1 MNALLPLAALLAALV
16 CKRGAFAS
24 SLIGIAA
31 ALAVMHFDRRYALAF
46 SAEDLRAVLILT
58 LSAALVIVPGQIFN
72 ALLQSARVISA
83 IGAKVRAA
91 SGSRVKTA
99 SLIVFGAAPAL
110 ESLTGFGV
118 SLFFTVPLLLQLFPA
133 GRALLLSLLGMNIMP
148 WGTLGLSTLIGAQ
161 IAGLDF
167 KQLSMMTAATSFAVF
182 PVIGALVALVCRADC
197 RERFDFLY
205 PPLAGLI
212 LACALLVSA
221 RYAAPELA
229 GVFAGAATA
238 LLLSAARLRAVAKFR
253 LPQLAQWAQLLA
265 PYLTL
270 VALVG
275 ASRIPPLH
283 DALQRALRWE
293 GGGIALPV
301 LASPGVT
308 LLISA
313 FLFCAFSTQLR
324 ARREMFQLFQLGI
337 TRSLR
342 PVGGIFLFVLF
353 AQLHRAGG
361 LFAGIAERAADL
373 QRAEIAL
380 AAPLLGMFGGFA
392 TGSNVGGNALFMP
405 LQAEIGARF
414 AQEPVFAALQNSASG
429 HAVFLSLPIILLA
442 LSIAGDDARARQ
454 TWLARR
460 ALLCA
465 PPVYA
470 ALAAPFYFR
479 LA

>member
-24 SLIGIAA
+24 SFIGIAA

-72 ALLQSARVISA
+72 ALLQSAHVISA

-205 PPLAGLI
+205 PPLAGLM
-212 LACALLVSA
+212 LACALVVSA

-238 LLLSAARLRAVAKFR
+238 LLLSAARLRALKFR
-253 LPQLAQWAQLLA
+253 LPQLAQWMQLLA

-313 FLFCAFSTQLR
+313 LLFCAFSTQLR

-414 AQEPVFAALQNSASG
+414 AREPVFAALQNSASG

-470 ALAAPFYFR
+470 ALAAPFYFW

>member
-24 SLIGIAA
+24 SFIGIAA
-31 ALAVMHFDRRYALAF
+31 ALAVMHFDRHYALAF

-72 ALLQSARVISA
+72 ALLQSAHVISA
-83 IGAKVRAA
+83 IGAKARAA

-205 PPLAGLI
+205 PPLAGLM

-238 LLLSAARLRAVAKFR
+238 LILSAARLRALKFR
-253 LPQLAQWAQLLA
+253 MPQLAQWAQLLA

-313 FLFCAFSTQLR
+313 LLFCAFSTQLR

-479 LA
+479 FA

>member
-24 SLIGIAA
+24 SFIGIAA

-72 ALLQSARVISA
+72 ALLQSAHVISA

-205 PPLAGLI
+205 PPLAGLM

-238 LLLSAARLRAVAKFR
+238 LILSAARLRALKFR

-313 FLFCAFSTQLR
+313 LLFCAFSTQLR

-479 LA
+479 FA

>member
-72 ALLQSARVISA
+72 ALLQSAHVISA

-205 PPLAGLI
+205 PPLAGLM

-238 LLLSAARLRAVAKFR
+238 LILSAARLRALKFR
-253 LPQLAQWAQLLA
+253 MPQLAQWAQLLA

-313 FLFCAFSTQLR
+313 LLFCAFSTQLR

-479 LA
+479 FA

>member
-72 ALLQSARVISA
+72 ALLQSAHVISA

-205 PPLAGLI
+205 PPLAGLM

-238 LLLSAARLRAVAKFR
+238 LILSAARLRALKFR
-253 LPQLAQWAQLLA
+253 MPQLAQWAQLLA

-313 FLFCAFSTQLR
+313 LLFCAFSTQLR

-392 TGSNVGGNALFMP
+392 PGSSVGGNGVFMP

-470 ALAAPFYFR
+470 ALAAPFYFW

>member
-24 SLIGIAA
+24 SLVGIAA

-72 ALLQSARVISA
+72 ALLQSAHVISA

-161 IAGLDF
+161 IAGLEF

-205 PPLAGLI
+205 PPLAGLM
-212 LACALLVSA
+212 LACALVVSA

-238 LLLSAARLRAVAKFR
+238 LILSAARLRALKFR
-253 LPQLAQWAQLLA
+253 PPQLAQWMQLLA

-283 DALQRALRWE
+283 DALQRALHWE

-313 FLFCAFSTQLR
+313 LLFCAFSTQLR

-442 LSIAGDDARARQ
+442 LSIAGGDARARQ